1 MSWKDILK
9 EEITKTPFDS
19 EIESRQALENNE
31 QRLNSLLEEHIDD
44 KFKQQIAR
52 NPTFKEVTI
61 KVDASIH
68 NLLMQEAGSHNRL
81 ERHIMQEY
89 NLADFYIN
97 PKKSIYSEAFYHFA
111 LKWVRRFDWNEL
123 ER

>member
-68 NLLMQEAGSHNRL
+68 NLLM
-81 ERHIMQEY
+81 
-89 NLADFYIN
+89 
-97 PKKSIYSEAFYHFA
+97 
-111 LKWVRRFDWNEL
+111 
-123 ER
+123 